1 MSRMPGLLLST
12 MATAILH
19 TVVSSRLK
27 AVPARKP
34 VPEPSRQSAIE
45 GAWKAVLDT
54 DNKERSYWLEASE
67 IWSWAT
73 RGRADVNR
81 PSRAR
86 MLENVARV
94 APKAEATGTL
104 AAWNAAADKF
114 TAALDALEEAKKKL
128 VAAEAAAKVRR
139 KDKKTKNIAEQSRI
153 EAWELE
159 TEVARA
165 DKALRVATKA
175 AAKFHPEA
183 AAAAAKDA
191 EFEAMLADR
200 EAKAKLKAAT
210 EASTK
215 RSLEQLLQKPAE
227 DKRELKIA
235 SQ

>member
-1 MSRMPGLLLST
+1 M
-12 MATAILH
+12 
-19 TVVSSRLK
+19 
-27 AVPARKP
+27 
-34 VPEPSRQSAIE
+34 
-45 GAWKAVLDT
+45 
-54 DNKERSYWLEASE
+54 
-67 IWSWAT
+67 
-73 RGRADVNR
+73 
-81 PSRAR
+81 
-86 MLENVARV
+86 
-94 APKAEATGTL
+94 
-104 AAWNAAADKF
+104 
-114 TAALDALEEAKKKL
+114 
-128 VAAEAAAKVRR
+128 
-139 KDKKTKNIAEQSRI
+139 
-153 EAWELE
+153 E